1 MWVFLL
7 LQPTSYQISTFL
19 RVLIFVRNDRSQ
31 NRKNCNMTIWIFL
44 NQPVF
49 VYVPFQEFIYL
60 YSVVK
65 LIRIKFFFML
75 SYYLTGS
82 IGTVVVSLS
91 LLMVLIISAISLLL
105 KFLLEVFQFYL
116 SFSKNHLWI
125 SLISFY
131 FSVFSFIL
139 FINKFFLLWMNLI
152 FVKHRA

>member
-7 LQPTSYQISTFL
+7 VQPTSYQISTFL

-31 NRKNCNMTIWIFL
+31 NPITWPFEYFFL

-75 SYYLTGS
+75 SYYLIGS

-105 KFLLEVFQFYL
+105 KFLLEVFQFYW

-152 FVKHRA
+152 FVKRRA